1 MSSVTFLNV
10 LLVTGCPNK
19 FGIRLEMFASEA
31 SIVYKKIVFCSKKL
45 LFQPFLKTAKNEN
58 GFLSNFSPIFI
69 NLLNKLLHKT
79 IGTKLLENSIFIF
92 AVHKK
97 GSKSNFLEQNTNFFL

>member
-1 MSSVTFLNV
+1 MSSATFLKV

-31 SIVYKKIVFCSKKL
+31 SIVYEKNVFCSKKL

-58 GFLSNFSPIFI
+58 GFLSNFAPISN

-79 IGTKLLENSIFIF
+79 IGTKMLKNSIFNF

-97 GSKSNFLEQNTNFFL
+97 G